1 MELKK
6 REVRFF
12 LNIIFPLVFIL
23 NLKAQ
28 FISPVLHE
36 LRFSGLY
43 GELRPNH
50 FHNGI
55 DLKINRAVKD
65 NYAVAIMD
73 GIIRRINVAPDGY
86 GNMLIIDHPNGYSSL
101 YAHLDRFSPD
111 IERYVRD
118 IQIMNQNF
126 EMDLDSLNIAVV
138 QGQIVGYIGNS
149 GSSNGPHLHFEILN
163 TISGNSYNPQIFGI
177 KIRDTISPVL
187 QKIKIVG
194 IDEDFNTLNSKVY
207 NIKKSKPDSFTIGS
221 DTIKYGADNIGIE
234 IMGYDMVNGSTN
246 HNGIFKISILV
257 DSFPVFAF
265 NMENID
271 GKQLSSYK
279 AHIDQ
284 KEFLRTGY
292 IYHRLFVLP
301 GNALNIYDIKSDMAV
316 IKLDTNISKKIE
328 IIAED
333 FDGNKSVLKFN
344 LIKDSVMLKSDK
356 LIYNHF
362 ITLGQKYEISD
373 PDYIIRAGD
382 NCFFKNTYLSVIK
395 KDSSGYSHSID
406 ISINKDAFKNSI
418 DLYIKPIKTDKYFDK
433 MCIVRIDGGKRKNI
447 GGIFKDGYMFAK
459 IGEEGTYKI
468 MADSIKPTLK
478 PRNLKS
484 NMKKSDRIIFS
495 VTDNFSSGLT
505 VPHLKADGYIDGE
518 WVLFE
523 YDKKYKNL
531 THKFDKNL
539 KPGKHSLKLIV
550 TDTKGNAAVYNKTFI
565 K

>member
-1 MELKK
+1 M
-6 REVRFF
+6 
-12 LNIIFPLVFIL
+12 
-23 NLKAQ
+23 
-28 FISPVLHE
+28 
-36 LRFSGLY
+36 RFSGLY

-55 DLKINRAVKD
+55 DLKINRAVKE
-65 NYAVAIMD
+65 NYTVAIMD
-73 GIIRRINVAPDGY
+73 GIIRRISVAPDGY
-86 GNMLIIDHPNGYSSL
+86 GNLLIIDHPNGYSSL

-111 IERYVRD
+111 IENFVRD
-118 IQIMNQNF
+118 YQMLNRTF
-126 EMDLDSLNIAVV
+126 ELDLDSLNFPVV
-138 QGQIVGYIGNS
+138 QGQIIGYIGNS
-149 GSSNGPHLHFEILN
+149 GASNGPHLHFEILN
-163 TISGNSYNPQIFGI
+163 TISGNSYNPQLFGI
-177 KIRDTISPVL
+177 KVRDTIPPVL
-187 QKIKIVG
+187 QKLKIVAL
-194 IDEDFNTLNSKVY
+194 DNEFNTLNSKIY
-207 NIKKSKPDSFTIGS
+207 NIKKVKSDSFTIDH
-221 DTIKYGADNIGIE
+221 DTLIYGADNIGLE
-234 IMGYDMVNGSTN
+234 IKGYDIVNGTTN
-246 HNGIFKISILV
+246 HNGIYKITLIFDSI
-257 DSFPVFAF
+257 PAFAF
-265 NMENID
+265 KMENMD
-271 GKQLSSYK
+271 GKLLSSYK
-279 AHIDQ
+279 AHIDH

-292 IYHRLFVLP
+292 IYHRLFTLP
-301 GNALNIYDIKSDMAV
+301 GNDLNIYSLKSDRAV
-316 IKLDTNISKKIE
+316 IKLDTNISRKIE

-362 ITLGQKYEISD
+362 IPLGQKYEISD

-418 DLYIKPIKTDKYFDK
+418 DLYIKPIKTDKYIDK

-447 GGIFKDGYMFAK
+447 GGIYKDGYMYAK

-550 TDTKGNAAVYNKTFI
+550 TDTKGNAAEYNKTFI